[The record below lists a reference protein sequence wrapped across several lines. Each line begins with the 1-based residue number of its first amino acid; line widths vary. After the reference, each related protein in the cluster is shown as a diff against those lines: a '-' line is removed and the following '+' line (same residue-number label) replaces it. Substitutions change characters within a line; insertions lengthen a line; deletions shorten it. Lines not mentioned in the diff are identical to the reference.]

1 MKRLSFCFL
10 FLCFGL
16 CSDAWVAKSGAFT
29 WYESDFYRFFPKDQ
43 WLTVEGVDKK
53 TKILDSFLTQNV
65 AAERAVV
72 LGLEHAP
79 DINKKLF
86 SRFNMLMVNEYYM
99 QYFLEQHIP
108 MSATYFCSE
117 NLKKDVYVKHVL
129 LSDSDSSSVSLNRA
143 LEIKKLVLQGES
155 FSALAVENSVDP
167 SVSQNQGVLGW
178 VSIGN
183 TVPAFQNVIF
193 DLCLGCVDVVKTD
206 FGYHVV
212 VVDSIRDS
220 RYSFMSK
227 EEYNDYVFRFSS
239 AYIEGS
245 LKGLASEHDSLL
257 LISKGVLFDMLTLE
271 SLIRDLDVV
280 LKSKKGNRQDVDLIN
295 VLNSNPGVVVIYDG
309 NYLSSSWFANKIER
323 SLHRASFYSSV
334 EEIKKD
340 FEIMLLRDIVYN
352 EGLIM
357 GLNNNYSFNKQFVPV
372 RLGVLEKAYLNFLVD
387 GVEKP
392 SKEAVEKYYVDSN
405 ASGDLSVAYK
415 SIETILLQKA
425 QEDVKA
431 VFFNSVI
438 ERKDIKINKEWFNG

>member
-16 CSDAWVAKSGAFT
+16 CSDVWVAKSGAFT

-43 WLTVEGVDKK
+43 WISIEGADKK
-53 TKILDSFLTQNV
+53 TKILDSFLTQNI

-72 LGLEHAP
+72 LGLENAP

-108 MSATYFCSE
+108 KSATYFCSE

-129 LSDSDSSSVSLNRA
+129 LNDSDPSSVSLNRA
-143 LEIKKLVLQGES
+143 LEIKSLVLQGES
-155 FSALAVENSVDP
+155 FSALAIENSVDP
-167 SVSQNQGVLGW
+167 SVTQNQGVLGW
-178 VSIGN
+178 VSVGN

-193 DLCLGCVDVVKTD
+193 DLCVGCVDVVKTD

-220 RYSFMSK
+220 RYAFMSK
-227 EEYNDYVFRFSS
+227 EEYSDYVFRFSS

-245 LKGLASEHDSLL
+245 LKALAAEHDSLL
-257 LISKGVLFDMLTLE
+257 LTSKKVLFDLLALE
-271 SLIRDLDVV
+271 SLIKDLDVV

-295 VLNSNPGVVVIYDG
+295 VLNNSSGVVAIYDD

-323 SLHRASFYSSV
+323 ALHRASFYSSV

-352 EGLIM
+352 EGLAM

-387 GVEKP
+387 NVERP
-392 SKEAVEKYYVDSN
+392 SKEAVEKYYLDSN

-425 QEDVKA
+425 QEDVKS
-431 VFFNSVI
+431 VFFNSII

>member
-1 MKRLSFCFL
+1 MKWLSFCFL

-16 CSDAWVAKSGAFT
+16 CSDVWVAKSGAFT

-43 WLTVEGVDKK
+43 WVAIEGADKK
-53 TKILDSFLTQNV
+53 TKILDSFLTQNI

-72 LGLEHAP
+72 LGLENAP

-108 MSATYFCSE
+108 KSATYFCSE
-117 NLKKDVYVKHVL
+117 NLKKDVYVRHVL

-143 LEIKKLVLQGES
+143 LEIKNLVLRGES
-155 FSALAVENSVDP
+155 FSALAIENSVDP
-167 SVSQNQGVLGW
+167 SVTQNQGVLGW

-352 EGLIM
+352 EGLVM

-372 RLGVLEKAYLNFLVD
+372 RLSVLEKAYLNFMVA

-392 SKEAVEKYYVDSN
+392 SKEAVEKYYLDSN
-405 ASGDLSVAYK
+405 ASGDLGVAYK

-431 VFFNSVI
+431 VFF
-438 ERKDIKINKEWFNG
+438 